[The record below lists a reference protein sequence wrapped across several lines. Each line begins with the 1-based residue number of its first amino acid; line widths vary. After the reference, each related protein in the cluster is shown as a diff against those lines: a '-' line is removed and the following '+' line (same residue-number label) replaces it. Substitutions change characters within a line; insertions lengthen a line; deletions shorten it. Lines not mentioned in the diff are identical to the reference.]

1 MAIAY
6 RARMTNPDLV
16 GLAGAIA
23 DASRAAMLDALMDG
37 RAHSMGELAT
47 RAHVT
52 PSTASEHVARLVDA
66 KLARVRRGADGRTR
80 EVTLAGPRA
89 ARLLERM
96 GAFAQPTGR
105 PTGELR
111 FARTCYDHLA
121 GMLGV
126 RVIDALRTRG
136 WIHSQDGAI
145 VAERGMLD
153 WLASHRVGLV
163 GRRPVVRACIDW
175 SERVPHL
182 AGQLGAAIAS
192 VAFAERWIVRARD
205 SRVVRVTARGRNALM
220 RELGVET

>member
-1 MAIAY
+1 
-6 RARMTNPDLV
+6 MTNPDLV

-37 RAHSMGELAT
+37 RAHSIGELAK

-52 PSTASEHVARLVDA
+52 APTASEHVARLVGA

-96 GAFAQPTGR
+96 GAFAQPSSR

-121 GMLGV
+121 GVLGV
-126 RVIDALRTRG
+126 RVNDALITRG
-136 WIHSQDGAI
+136 WIASHG
-145 VAERGMLD
+145 VERGMLD
-153 WLASHRVGLV
+153 WLASHRAELR
-163 GRRPVVRACIDW
+163 GRRPLVRACLDW

-192 VAFAERWIVRARD
+192 IAFDERWIVRARD
-205 SRVVRVTARGRNALM
+205 SRVVRVTARGRNALI
-220 RELGVET
+220 RELGVEI

>member
-1 MAIAY
+1 
-6 RARMTNPDLV
+6 MTNPDLV

-37 RAHSMGELAT
+37 RAHSMGELAK
-47 RAHVT
+47 RARVT
-52 PSTASEHVARLVDA
+52 APTASEHVARLVDA

-96 GAFAQPTGR
+96 GAFAQPSGR

-121 GMLGV
+121 GVLGV
-126 RVIDALRTRG
+126 RVNDALIERG
-136 WIHSQDGAI
+136 WITARG
-145 VAERGMLD
+145 VAERGVID
-153 WLASHRVGLV
+153 WLAEHRVELHT
-163 GRRPVVRACIDW
+163 RRPLVRSCVDW

-182 AGQLGAAIAS
+182 AGQIGAAIAS

-205 SRVVRVTARGRNALM
+205 SRIVRVTARGRNALI